1 MNSTF
6 TPDEAPA
13 APLAHELSA
22 AALEHNGRLMTF
34 NWLVAAYAHPDWLG
48 SWARMLEP
56 RDGVSVRLLR
66 RASAALLESH
76 GLNQRYLKQA
86 DEHAWLLLPPTSIE
100 PVAQALGVAM
110 LGGWVRNGLERE
122 QVLQQLQVLGPEQ
135 RAVAMN
141 HAASLQA
148 LPYPSSGEGWPMARL
163 EPSSVFAL
171 GVSCLAALLTDHGS
185 GSRERF
191 LMRFAKSLVVPLELN
206 EAQHDEALGLIQGLT
221 GARRAEP

>member
-1 MNSTF
+1 M
-6 TPDEAPA
+6 A
-13 APLAHELSA
+13 
-22 AALEHNGRLMTF
+22 F

-48 SWARMLEP
+48 TWARLLEP

-76 GLNQRYLKQA
+76 DLTQRYLKQA
-86 DEHAWLLLPPTSIE
+86 EEHAWLLVPTASIQ
-100 PVAQALGVAM
+100 PVAQALCVAM

-122 QVLQQLQVLGPEQ
+122 QVMQQLQVLGPEQ

-148 LPYPSSGEGWPMARL
+148 LPYPETDDGWPMNRF
-163 EPSSVFAL
+163 EPSSVLGL
-171 GVSCLAALLTDHGS
+171 GVSCMAVLLTDHDS

-191 LMRFAKSLVVPLELN
+191 VMRFAKHLIVPLGLN
-206 EAQHDEALGLIQGLT
+206 AAQRAEALGLVRDLT
-221 GARRAEP
+221 GVARATS